1 MYGME
6 LLVGAKASLTKK
18 ITDADVRKFSEVS
31 LDTNPLHLDEEFAKT
46 TIFGRRIAHGM
57 ISAGLIS
64 AVLANKLPGQGSI
77 YLSQEL
83 KFTAP
88 VFLNDTITAE
98 VEIVEEGTK
107 KEKGIYRLKTT
118 VTNQDGKVVTTGFA
132 VAMNKG

>member
-1 MYGME
+1 ME
-6 LLVGAKASLTKK
+6 LTIGSKGSLTK
-18 ITDADVRKFSEVS
+18 TVLDADVRKFSEVS

-64 AVLANKLPGQGSI
+64 AVLANKCPGRGSI

-88 VFLNDTITAE
+88 VFLGDTITATVE
-98 VEIVEEGTK
+98 VIAEGTK
-107 KEKGIYRLKTT
+107 LEKGIYRLKTD
-118 VTNQDGKVVTTGFA
+118 VVNQDGKLVTTGFA
-132 VAMNKG
+132 VIMKKK

>member
-1 MYGME
+1 ME

-107 KEKGIYRLKTT
+107 KEKVFIVSR
-118 VTNQDGKVVTTGFA
+118 QQ
-132 VAMNKG
+132 